1 VALDTRI
8 GISTGPVVGGSV
20 GAGQRLSYTLLGDT
34 VNLAA
39 RLEELNKQY
48 GTRILASQSTREAGG
63 DGCVFQPLG
72 SVVVRGRSD
81 AVAIFSIDPDG
92 QEKKS

>member
-1 VALDTRI
+1 
-8 GISTGPVVGGSV
+8 
-20 GAGQRLSYTLLGDT
+20 
-34 VNLAA
+34 
-39 RLEELNKQY
+39 LNKQY
-48 GTRILASQSTREAGG
+48 GTRILVSQSTREACG
-63 DGCVFQPLG
+63 DGCVFQALG